1 MRCVKMELY
10 KFLELIFL
18 KDELILYLNYC
29 VCGIWFFLVGF
40 RNLNYGVEFWGFE
53 DFKDWCFL

>member
-1 MRCVKMELY
+1 MELY